1 MKQLPE
7 KVHELDVH
15 LTEMMKAVNTSLAKK
30 ENDDDSK
37 ASPVPE
43 EKKGGGG
50 GAAFT
55 KIAGANLGK
64 IMYHKMMTTE
74 PDQTARNVRV
84 ETKMNAVQ
92 LSKHEQRRLLDPD
105 FESSNPPPSAQHFMA
120 GKLNNTED
128 DEEAAH
134 KGVVDR
140 DTVKKLA
147 KLVLMKDAAEKKRKK
162 LMERLER
169 EDDE

>member
-1 MKQLPE
+1 MGSLPDPSVKQLPE
-7 KVHELDVH
+7 KVHELDVN

-74 PDQTARNVRV
+74 PDQSPRNVRV
-84 ETKMNAVQ
+84 HTKLNMVQ
-92 LSKHEQRRLLDPD
+92 LGKAAQITLLDPD
-105 FESSNPPPSAQHFMA
+105 YMDKHPPP
-120 GKLNNTED
+120 
-128 DEEAAH
+128 
-134 KGVVDR
+134 
-140 DTVKKLA
+140 
-147 KLVLMKDAAEKKRKK
+147 
-162 LMERLER
+162 
-169 EDDE
+169 